1 MANLQTIWTYT
12 LKNEVLTITSDFNF
26 TKLSFILISGKGTY
40 LGGLTANAIPST
52 PCNLLLG
59 QSVELDISSFS
70 IIDSITLDTTPGG
83 VIHIIGR
90 G

>member
-1 MANLQTIWTYT
+1 MANLQTIWTYE
-12 LKNEVLTITSDFNF
+12 LLDSTITINSDFNF
-26 TKLSFILISGKGTY
+26 TRLSFILVSGSGSYT
-40 LGGLTANAIPST
+40 GGLTANAIPST